1 MLDHDYEHEDYYD
14 YAWRRHECSKCVLII
29 GVIIALIFVLIVWLA
44 MAHAKDTGEFADQP
58 GAREWFKRPIP
69 ARCCSEA
76 DGHVATV
83 KRTIDGGYEALIAGM
98 WLPVPPAA
106 VRNDETSPFPT
117 GVIWYVPFWHENK
130 ITGYTIRCLI
140 LNDGA

>member
-1 MLDHDYEHEDYYD
+1 MLNYD
-14 YAWRRHECSKCVLII
+14 YNDYDRKRSCSVRELII
-29 GVIIALIFVLIVWLA
+29 GVIIALILVLIVWFA
-44 MAHAKDTGEFADQP
+44 AAHAKDIGEFTNQP

-69 ARCCSEA
+69 AACCNEA

-83 KRTIDGGYEALIAGM
+83 ERTIDGRYEALIAGT
-98 WLPVPPAA
+98 WWPVPPAA